1 MYVVRSDYFED
12 YLYDS
17 AGRHQITE
25 SGVSETLEVAL
36 PLEYVA
42 ENEGLRDETSA
53 TT

>member
-17 AGRHQITE
+17 AGRHRITE
-25 SGVSETLEVAL
+25 SGISETLEVAL

-42 ENEGLRDETSA
+42 ENGDLRGETSA
-53 TT
+53 AS